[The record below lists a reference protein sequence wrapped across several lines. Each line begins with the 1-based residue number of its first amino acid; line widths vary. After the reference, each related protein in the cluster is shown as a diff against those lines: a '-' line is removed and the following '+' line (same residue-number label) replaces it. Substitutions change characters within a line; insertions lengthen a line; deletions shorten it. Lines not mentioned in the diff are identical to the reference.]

1 MQKGHGFA
9 RKSGRCASFRP
20 RAGALFAFALFSSP
34 EAHEWYWFARGGAGY
49 TWKERDRTKQNRRT
63 NDKRLFCFVSFT
75 KCLCTPLFV
84 CTHLRLS
91 CSSSTSPEPLSGRVS
106 SDIWG
111 RSPVSPSTYLLV
123 SARGYIRRA
132 GYPLLAPLRRQERTV
147 ALTIPAS
154 YGASLGCSSG
164 CSPERGWAF
173 RKSGMCSQALSKTN
187 DRTAL
192 RSSVLRIALSPLFD
206 SSHLTSRSFT
216 VRVPALS
223 NASAIR
229 LSQVTS
235 FGPSAYL
242 PCSSLSSA
250 RSIPLRVEEAYPER
264 AGWQWGGS
272 SPVSAGH
279 SFVPL
284 LQSVLW
290 SYP

>member
-1 MQKGHGFA
+1 MAG
-9 RKSGRCASFRP
+9 
-20 RAGALFAFALFSSP
+20 RAGDCFEERFRAEGSCRRVTDLHGRAGDARVSARRAERSSLLP
-34 EAHEWYWFARGGAGY
+34 CFPRRRRMSGIGLRAVGRDTPG
-49 TWKERDRTKQNRRT
+49 KERDRTKQNRRT

-173 RKSGMCSQALSKTN
+173 REER
-187 DRTAL
+187 D
-192 RSSVLRIALSPLFD
+192 V
-206 SSHLTSRSFT
+206 LTSTF
-216 VRVPALS
+216 
-223 NASAIR
+223 
-229 LSQVTS
+229 
-235 FGPSAYL
+235 
-242 PCSSLSSA
+242 
-250 RSIPLRVEEAYPER
+250 
-264 AGWQWGGS
+264 
-272 SPVSAGH
+272 
-279 SFVPL
+279 
-284 LQSVLW
+284 
-290 SYP
+290 

>member
-84 CTHLRLS
+84 CTYLRLS

-147 ALTIPAS
+147 ALTISAS

-216 VRVPALS
+216 VRVS
-223 NASAIR
+223 R
-229 LSQVTS
+229 S
-235 FGPSAYL
+235 FQCLCHPTQPGDVLWPFRI
-242 PCSSLSSA
+242 SSMLFS
-250 RSIPLRVEEAYPER
+250 VFCQE
-264 AGWQWGGS
+264 
-272 SPVSAGH
+272 H
-279 SFVPL
+279 SFESRR
-284 LQSVLW
+284 SVSGKSGLAVGR
-290 SYP
+290 